1 MANITFIGDVDLG
14 LSFEQIAEI
23 PEDVVKE
30 MVMAGAAI
38 TVEAQKAKLKEL
50 NIYDS
55 NARAK
60 QHLIDSVTAFYKQ
73 GRGGNDG
80 PGRYAVVYP
89 AGKRG
94 VRKRKKITKVY
105 KRSKSGRTYTFG
117 GDIVDVTQAEVAF
130 IHEYGAPRRGIPAK
144 AWMQQA
150 NEGCA
155 NKVVEAELKVY
166 DEFLRSKNL

>member
-1 MANITFIGDVDLG
+1 MANISFIGDAELG
-14 LSFEQIAEI
+14 LSFEEIAEI
-23 PEDVVKE
+23 PEEVVKE
-30 MVMAGAAI
+30 MVMAGAEI
-38 TVEAQKAKLKEL
+38 TVQAQKAKLREL
-50 NIYDS
+50 NIYDGNS
-55 NARAK
+55 RAK
-60 QHLIDSVTAFYKQ
+60 QHLIDSVRAFYKQ
-73 GRGGNDG
+73 GRGGKDG

-94 VRKRKKITKVY
+94 VRERKRITKVY

-130 IHEYGAPRRGIPAK
+130 IHEYGAPKRGIPAK

-155 NKVVEAELKVY
+155 NAVVEAELTVY
-166 DEFLRSKNL
+166 DRFLKSKNL